1 MGGLAGRKMEID
13 TVDNNLY
20 IADNSSISRINFD
33 DMCVEVIL
41 QNANFNDMAID
52 WLGRRIF
59 YTEYFERQI
68 FVANFSG
75 KEKSRVLADSNYTS
89 SSSDLSYPAGIALD
103 ANDG

>member
-41 QNANFNDMAID
+41 QNASFNDMAID
-52 WLGRRIF
+52 WLERRIF
-59 YTEYFERQI
+59 YTEHFERQI

-75 KEKSRVLADSNYTS
+75 KEKSGVLTDSNNPS
-89 SSSDLSYPAGIALD
+89 SSHLSYPSGIALD
-103 ANDG
+103 AIAG